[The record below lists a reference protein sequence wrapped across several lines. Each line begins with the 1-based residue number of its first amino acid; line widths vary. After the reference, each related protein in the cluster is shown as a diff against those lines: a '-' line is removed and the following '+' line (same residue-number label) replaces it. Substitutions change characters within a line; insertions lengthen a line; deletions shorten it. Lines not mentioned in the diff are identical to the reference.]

1 MKTPV
6 TTTNGR
12 RDDDAP
18 PRAVVSADVSSNV
31 SDSSRVITDATRDG
45 MDVPRFAVVSASL
58 LMFAALVDSQVV
70 AALAP
75 QIAAGLSTAKT
86 SVAASVAVYSVAA
99 ACVALLLGR
108 RGARVTRPASWLPV
122 AAVVFV
128 AANLIAALAP
138 RVAVF
143 WAGRAAAGLAGGL
156 VSALV
161 VAALADASSYARRGR
176 RMTGV
181 AVSYFLAPVAGVPV
195 GTWLAGRAGWR
206 AVFVVTAA
214 LVAVA
219 ALLVRQ
225 FPLTK
230 ARDARRDEDTRDED
244 SINRD
249 DARDASRVNTR
260 DASRVD
266 ARDASRVDARDAG
279 RVDAREARREDAR
292 GVEDESVAV
301 RASLWQLVMRSRST
315 RRGVASAFFVSGG
328 LVCLTTY
335 LATWL
340 SDAFGARA
348 GEVAFVYAVAGVG
361 AVAGGAAG
369 GALADK
375 FGKLRIAVWA
385 SLWMALFVLLVPT
398 FDRGALLLTSIC
410 AVGFLAAL
418 RVAPLQALVTELVTP
433 VERAA
438 YVAARNASSQIGIA
452 VAVAAGARAYGRW
465 GLFGVGLLSAA
476 LTLCAWVSL
485 RKIKDPHARDAKDET
500 GAGAREAGSDLRAS
514 TGIVRV
520 EDRKT
525 RDGARGR
532 RVVRKLA
539 GVAFALALVVFV
551 ALPWLLSFAVTRIG
565 TRPDERTRTDTPAAH
580 GATFEDVSFTSSDG
594 VKLSGWYLPSRAH
607 AVTVV
612 MTHGLFRSRYET
624 LERGLRLWQQ
634 GYGVVLYD
642 LRRHGK
648 STGEFSS
655 IGYYERRD
663 VEAAL
668 KFAEAREPRN
678 RVVLFGVSMGA
689 AATLLAASEVQD
701 DARLAGIVSES
712 SFLSFEDT
720 ARHHI
725 GLTPLPTFPFAPLLI
740 KFTAWRMNFA
750 TADFDALRAVR
761 SIRQP
766 ILFIGSGKDVRMPN
780 ETVLEPLYA
789 AAVNPLKRKLVVA
802 RATHGHA
809 FDAAPDEYMN
819 ALAEFLQMI
828 EGQQQQP
835 AR

>member
-1 MKTPV
+1 MTTPS
-6 TTTNGR
+6 TTKNGAR
-12 RDDDAP
+12 EEL
-18 PRAVVSADVSSNV
+18 
-31 SDSSRVITDATRDG
+31 
-45 MDVPRFAVVSASL
+45 DVPRFAVVSASL

-128 AANLIAALAP
+128 AANLIAAFAP

-214 LVAVA
+214 LVAAA

-230 ARDARRDEDTRDED
+230 ARDAKRDEDTRDED

-249 DARDASRVNTR
+249 DEDSSNRD
-260 DASRVD
+260 D
-266 ARDASRVDARDAG
+266 ARDASRIDARDAG
-279 RVDAREARREDAR
+279 RVDVREATRIDAIDASRVDAR
-292 GVEDESVAV
+292 GVEDENVAV

-410 AVGFLAAL
+410 VVGFLAAL

-465 GLFGVGLLSAA
+465 GLFGVGLLSAV
-476 LTLCAWVSL
+476 LTLCAWLSL
-485 RKIKDPHARDAKDET
+485 RKIEDPRARDAKGET
-500 GAGAREAGSDLRAS
+500 DAGAHEATTGAREATSDLHAATGRA
-514 TGIVRV
+514 RV
-520 EDRKT
+520 DAGET
-525 RDGARGR
+525 HGGARGR

-539 GVAFALALVVFV
+539 GVAFALAVVVFV
-551 ALPWLLSFAVTRIG
+551 ALPWLLSFAITKAG
-565 TRPDERTRTDTPAAH
+565 TRPDERKRADTPAAH
-580 GATFEDVSFTSSDG
+580 GATFEDVTFTSSDG

-607 AVTVV
+607 AMTVV

-648 STGEFSS
+648 SAGEFSS

-663 VEAAL
+663 VLAAL
-668 KFAEAREPRN
+668 KFAEARESEN

-689 AATLLAASEVQD
+689 AATLLAAAESQH

-740 KFTAWRMNFA
+740 KFTAWRMNFM

-761 SIRQP
+761 GIRQP

-789 AAVNPLKRKLVVA
+789 AAANPLKRKLVIA
-802 RATHGHA
+802 GATHGHA

-828 EGQQQQP
+828 EGQP
-835 AR
+835 PR

>member
-1 MKTPV
+1 MTTPT
-6 TTTNGR
+6 TTTNGA
-12 RDDDAP
+12 RDE
-18 PRAVVSADVSSNV
+18 
-31 SDSSRVITDATRDG
+31 

-75 QIAAGLSTAKT
+75 QIAAGLATAKT

-108 RGARVTRPASWLPV
+108 RGARVGRPAAWLPV
-122 AAVVFV
+122 AALIFV
-128 AANLIAALAP
+128 AANLTAALAP

-214 LVAVA
+214 LVATA

-230 ARDARRDEDTRDED
+230 ARDAKRDEDTRDED
-244 SINRD
+244 SINGD
-249 DARDASRVNTR
+249 NTR
-260 DASRVD
+260 DASRVN
-266 ARDASRVDARDAG
+266 ARDAKRDDVRAAKRDA
-279 RVDAREARREDAR
+279 AR

-315 RRGVASAFFVSGG
+315 RRGVVSAFFVSGG

-438 YVAARNASSQIGIA
+438 YIAARNASSQIGIA
-452 VAVAAGARAYGRW
+452 VSVAAGARAYGRW

-476 LTLCAWVSL
+476 LTLCAWLSL
-485 RKIKDPHARDAKDET
+485 RKIEDPHARDAKDET
-500 GAGAREAGSDLRAS
+500 GVDAHEASSDLRAS
-514 TGIVRV
+514 RGRERV
-520 EDRKT
+520 EDQET
-525 RDGARGR
+525 HGGARSR

-539 GVAFALALVVFV
+539 GVAFALAVLVFV

-565 TRPDERTRTDTPAAH
+565 TRPDERKRTDTPAAH
-580 GATFEDVSFTSSDG
+580 GATFEDVTFTSTDG
-594 VKLSGWYLPSRAH
+594 VKLSGWYLPSRTH
-607 AVTVV
+607 AMTVV

-624 LERGLRLWQQ
+624 LERGLRLWRQ

-648 STGEFSS
+648 SAGEFSS

-668 KFAEAREPRN
+668 KFAEARAPEN
-678 RVVLFGVSMGA
+678 QVVLFGVSMGA
-689 AATLLAASEVQD
+689 AATLLAASESQG
-701 DARLAGIVSES
+701 DARLAGVVSES

-740 KFTAWRMNFA
+740 KFTAWRMNFV

-761 SIRQP
+761 GIRQP
-766 ILFIGSGKDVRMPN
+766 ILFIGSGDDKRMPN

-789 AAVNPLKRKLVVA
+789 AAANPLKRKLVVA
-802 RATHGHA
+802 GANHGHA
-809 FDAAPDEYMN
+809 FDAAPDDYMN
-819 ALAEFLQMI
+819 ALAEFLRAV
-828 EGQQQQP
+828 EGRRQTP

>member
-1 MKTPV
+1 MTTPAKTK
-6 TTTNGR
+6 NGA
-12 RDDDAP
+12 RDE
-18 PRAVVSADVSSNV
+18 
-31 SDSSRVITDATRDG
+31 

-75 QIAAGLSTAKT
+75 QIAAGLATAKT

-122 AAVVFV
+122 ASLVFV

-138 RVAVF
+138 RVGVF

-206 AVFVVTAA
+206 AVFVVTAV

-230 ARDARRDEDTRDED
+230 ARDAKRDEDTRDED
-244 SINRD
+244 PSNRDDEDSSNRD
-249 DARDASRVNTR
+249 DARHASRI
-260 DASRVD
+260 D
-266 ARDASRVDARDAG
+266 ARDASHVNARDASHVNARDAERVDARVAKG
-279 RVDAREARREDAR
+279 EGAR

-398 FDRGALLLTSIC
+398 FDRGALLLASIC

-476 LTLCAWVSL
+476 LTLCAWLSL
-485 RKIKDPHARDAKDET
+485 RKIEDPHARDAKDET
-500 GAGAREAGSDLRAS
+500 GAGAHEASGDLRAP
-514 TGIVRV
+514 TRRARV
-520 EDRKT
+520 EDQET
-525 RDGARGR
+525 RGGARGR

-551 ALPWLLSFAVTRIG
+551 ALPWLLSFAVTKIG
-565 TRPDERTRTDTPAAH
+565 TRPDERTRTDTPAAR

-607 AVTVV
+607 AMTVV

-648 STGEFSS
+648 SAGEFSS

-668 KFAEAREPRN
+668 KSAEAREPAN

-689 AATLLAASEVQD
+689 AATLLAAAESQG
-701 DARLAGIVSES
+701 DARLAGVVSES
-712 SFLSFEDT
+712 SFLSFDDT

-725 GLTPLPTFPFAPLLI
+725 GLTRLPTFPFAPLLI
-740 KFTAWRMNFA
+740 KFTAWRMNFT

-761 SIRQP
+761 GIRQP

-789 AAVNPLKRKLVVA
+789 AAANPLKRKLVVA
-802 RATHGHA
+802 GATHGHA

-828 EGQQQQP
+828 EGQP
-835 AR
+835 R

>member
-1 MKTPV
+1 MKTPD
-6 TTTNGR
+6 TTTNGA
-12 RDDDAP
+12 RDDDSS
-18 PRAVVSADVSSNV
+18 PRAGVSSNALG
-31 SDSSRVITDATRDG
+31 SSHGDGEATRDG
-45 MDVPRFAVVSASL
+45 MDVPRFAVASASL

-75 QIAAGLSTAKT
+75 QIAAGLATAKT

-108 RGARVTRPASWLPV
+108 RGARLTRPAAWLPV
-122 AAVVFV
+122 AALVFV
-128 AANLIAALAP
+128 AANLVAALAP

-161 VAALADASSYARRGR
+161 VAALADASDYARRGR

-181 AVSYFLAPVAGVPV
+181 AVGYFLAPVAGVPV

-225 FPLTK
+225 FPLAK
-230 ARDARRDEDTRDED
+230 ARDTKRD
-244 SINRD
+244 
-249 DARDASRVNTR
+249 
-260 DASRVD
+260 
-266 ARDASRVDARDAG
+266 
-279 RVDAREARREDAR
+279 DAR
-292 GVEDESVAV
+292 GVEDGSVAV
-301 RASLWQLVMRSRST
+301 KASLRQLVMRSRST

-340 SDAFGARA
+340 SDAFGAKA
-348 GEVAFVYAVAGVG
+348 GEVAFVYAVAGAG

-369 GALADK
+369 GALADR

-398 FDRGALLLTSIC
+398 FDRGALLLASIC

-418 RVAPLQALVTELVTP
+418 RVAPLQALVTELVSSS
-433 VERAA
+433 ERAA

-465 GLFGVGLLSAA
+465 GLFGVGLLSAV
-476 LTLCAWVSL
+476 LTLCAWLSL
-485 RKIKDPHARDAKDET
+485 RKIEDPHARATTGET
-500 GAGAREAGSDLRAS
+500 GAREAG
-514 TGIVRV
+514 GG
-520 EDRKT
+520 T
-525 RDGARGR
+525 RSG

-539 GVAFALALVVFV
+539 GVAFALAVVVMLV
-551 ALPWLLSFAVTRIG
+551 LPWLLSFAITKAG
-565 TRPDERTRTDTPAAH
+565 TRPDERARADTPAAH
-580 GATFEDVSFTSSDG
+580 GATFEDVTFASSDG
-594 VKLSGWYLPSRAH
+594 VKLSGWYLPSRTH
-607 AVTVV
+607 RLTVV

-624 LERGLRLWQQ
+624 LERGLRLWQR

-642 LRRHGK
+642 LRRHGQ
-648 STGEFSS
+648 SAGEFSS

-668 KFAEAREPRN
+668 KFAEAREPQN

-689 AATLLAASEVQD
+689 AATLLAAAESQG
-701 DARLAGIVSES
+701 DARLAAIVSES

-750 TADFDALRAVR
+750 AADFDALRAAR
-761 SIRQP
+761 GIRQP
-766 ILFIGSGKDVRMPN
+766 ILFIGSGKDARMPN

-789 AAVNPLKRKLVVA
+789 AATNPLKRKLVVA
-802 RATHGHA
+802 GATHGHA

-819 ALAEFLQMI
+819 ALAEFLQTV
-828 EGQQQQP
+828 EREP
-835 AR
+835 DAR